1 LKIFFNFCKKIYIL
15 IKINKTNHQEQ
26 TKTRKQKDL
35 GTVAFLISLQL
46 RKTQIRKKK
55 SEQES
60 FPKLATPITEILH
73 GPIKQKAQ
81 ARDIVPVEL
90 FQFLTDFV
98 RRKDQY

>member
-1 LKIFFNFCKKIYIL
+1 LQKFLYLLRSTRRIIKNKQNYKTKGFGNCRLFNKFAITKNL
-15 IKINKTNHQEQ
+15 DQE
-26 TKTRKQKDL
+26 
-35 GTVAFLISLQL
+35 
-46 RKTQIRKKK
+46 KK

-90 FQFLTDFV
+90 LQFLTDFV